1 MKRETLA
8 CVVLLFA
15 ILLAVGF
22 VDIQEV
28 NHDIQTEN
36 KVSSN

>member
-1 MKRETLA
+1 MKRETLISLIL
-8 CVVLLFA
+8 VFGL
-15 ILLAVGF
+15 LLAVGF